1 VDAPGASRTT
11 LTFRRADEA
20 ATDRVG
26 PSKEFDVTLTDTP
39 GTHAAVTAKG
49 GTWIDD
55 WRPEDE
61 AFWENGGQ
69 KIARRNLVWSIFA
82 EHLGFSVWL
91 LWSVSAAMLM
101 KAGFTYTPQQLF
113 FLVAVPN
120 LVGSLIRIP
129 YTFAVPKFGGRNW
142 TVISALLLLIPTL
155 LFAHFVQHPE
165 TPYWVFIMIAATAG
179 FGGGNFASSMANIN
193 FYYPAKK
200 KGAALGLNA
209 AGGNLGVALIQFFLP
224 IIVGGAGA
232 FGLVKASQAGIF
244 LQRAGYLY
252 AALAIVAAVASFFFM
267 NNLRSAKS
275 SPREQLAVLKH
286 KHTWVMSFLYIGT
299 FGSFIGYSA
308 AMPLLI
314 KINFFRAPTPVDSIG
329 INFAYYAFLGALV
342 GSLARPLGG
351 WLADKYGGAKVT
363 FWTFVAMIAGTLA
376 VLYTLTLLE
385 PVPSAPPEKLAEWA
399 KDPSAFPGF
408 KPEMVAAVNH
418 NSDIFPWFLLA
429 FLFVFAATGIGNGS
443 TYRMIPLIQQD
454 RAKKATTAGTPERD
468 AEMLKATKESSAV
481 IGIAG
486 AIGALGGFLIPITFG
501 SPWVEDPVEA
511 CRAAFVIFTVFYG
524 VCLATTWWFYT
535 RKSFAMA
542 KAPSLA
548 HADI

>member
-1 VDAPGASRTT
+1 MSTTQTSAAPAR
-11 LTFRRADEA
+11 
-20 ATDRVG
+20 
-26 PSKEFDVTLTDTP
+26 
-39 GTHAAVTAKG
+39 VTAKG

-61 AFWENGGQ
+61 EFWENGGRA
-69 KIARRNLVWSIFA
+69 IARRNLLWSIFA

-91 LWSVSAAMLM
+91 LWSVSAAMLA
-101 KAGFTYTPQQLF
+101 KVGFDFTAQQLF

-120 LVGSLIRIP
+120 LVGALIRVP

-155 LFAHFVQHPE
+155 LFVWAVQNPE
-165 TPYWVFIMIAATAG
+165 TPYWAFVLIAATAG

-193 FYYPAKK
+193 FYYPSKAK
-200 KGAALGLNA
+200 GTALGLNA
-209 AGGNLGVALIQFFLP
+209 AGGNAGVALIQFFLP

-232 FGLVKASQAGIF
+232 FGLVKASESGII

-252 AALAIVAAVASFFFM
+252 AALAIVAATAAYFFM
-267 NNLRSAKS
+267 NNLTQARSR
-275 SPREQLAVLKH
+275 PREQLAVLKY

-314 KINFFRAPTPVDSIG
+314 KINFFRQPIPSVEPLG

-342 GSLARPLGG
+342 GSAARPLGG
-351 WLADKYGGAKVT
+351 WLADKYGGARVT
-363 FWTFVAMIAGTLA
+363 FWTFVAMIVGTLG
-376 VLYTLTLLE
+376 VLYTLTLLR
-385 PVPSAPPEKLAEWA
+385 PVPNPDPATLEMWKA
-399 KDPSAFPGF
+399 DPSTWTGYAPAVT
-408 KPEMVAAVNH
+408 EAVAYNEG
-418 NSDIFPWFLLA
+418 IFPLFLVA

-454 RAKKATTAGTPERD
+454 RARKETSEGTPER
-468 AEMLKATKESSAV
+468 AAAMLKATKESSAV

-486 AIGALGGFLIPITFG
+486 AIGAIGGFLIPITFG
-501 SPWVEDPVEA
+501 SPWVTDPVEA
-511 CRAAFVIFTVFYG
+511 CKTAFVIFTVFYG
-524 VCLATTWWFYT
+524 VCLTTTWWFYT
-535 RKSFAMA
+535 RRSFRMTVS
-542 KAPSLA
+542 PSLA

>member
-1 VDAPGASRTT
+1 MTITDSTATT
-11 LTFRRADEA
+11 
-20 ATDRVG
+20 
-26 PSKEFDVTLTDTP
+26 P
-39 GTHAAVTAKG
+39 AVTAKG

-55 WRPEDE
+55 WRPEDD
-61 AFWENGGQ
+61 AFWENGG
-69 KIARRNLVWSIFA
+69 KAIARRNLIWSIFA

-91 LWSVSAAMLM
+91 LWSVSAAMLA
-101 KAGFTYTPQQLF
+101 KVGFNFTPQQLF

-120 LVGSLIRIP
+120 LVGALIRVP

-142 TVISALLLLIPTL
+142 TVISALLLLIPTI
-155 LFAHFVQHPE
+155 LFAIVVQNPD
-165 TPYWVFIMIAATAG
+165 TPYWAFVLIAATAG

-193 FYYPAKK
+193 FYYPAKA

-232 FGLVKASQAGIF
+232 FGLVKASQSGIM
-244 LQRAGYLY
+244 LEKAAYLY
-252 AALAIVAAVASFFFM
+252 AALAVVAAVAAYFFM
-267 NNLRSAKS
+267 NNLTQAKS
-275 SPREQLAVLKH
+275 KPREQLAVLKY

-314 KINFFRAPTPVDSIG
+314 KINFFRSPIPTESIG

-342 GSLARPLGG
+342 GSIARPFGG

-363 FWTFVAMIAGTLA
+363 FWTFVSMIVGTLA

-385 PVPSAPPEKLAEWA
+385 PVPTAPPEKLAAWA
-399 KDPSAFPGF
+399 KDPASFPGF
-408 KPEMVAAVNH
+408 SPEIVSAVNH
-418 NSDIFPWFLLA
+418 NSDIFPFFLLA

-454 RAKKATTAGTPERD
+454 RAKKETAEGTPER
-468 AEMLKATKESSAV
+468 ASALLKATKESSAV

-501 SPWVEDPVEA
+501 SPWVTDPVEA
-511 CRAAFVIFTVFYG
+511 CKTAFVIFTVFYG
-524 VCLATTWWFYT
+524 ICLATTWWFYT
-535 RKSFAMA
+535 RKSFAIA

>member
-1 VDAPGASRTT
+1 MTITETTDGA
-11 LTFRRADEA
+11 A
-20 ATDRVG
+20 
-26 PSKEFDVTLTDTP
+26 
-39 GTHAAVTAKG
+39 AAVTAKG

-61 AFWENGGQ
+61 AFWENGGK
-69 KIARRNLVWSIFA
+69 KIARRNLIWSIFA

-91 LWSVSAAMLM
+91 LWSVSAAMLA
-101 KAGFTYTPQQLF
+101 KVGFDFTPQQLF

-120 LVGSLIRIP
+120 LVGALIRVP

-142 TVISALLLLIPTL
+142 TVVSALLLLIPTI
-155 LFAHFVQHPE
+155 LFAIVVQNPD
-165 TPYWVFIMIAATAG
+165 TPYWAFVLIAATAG

-193 FYYPAKK
+193 FFYPAKA

-209 AGGNLGVALIQFFLP
+209 AGGNLGVAIIQFFLP
-224 IIVGGAGA
+224 IIVGGAGI
-232 FGLVKASQAGIF
+232 FGLVKASEAGIF

-252 AALAIVAAVASFFFM
+252 AALAIVASVSAFFFM
-267 NNLRSAKS
+267 NNLSAAKS
-275 SPREQLAVLKH
+275 KPRDTLAVLKF

-314 KINFFRAPTPVDSIG
+314 KINFFRSPIPTESIG

-342 GSLARPLGG
+342 GSIARPFGG
-351 WLADKYGGAKVT
+351 WLADKYGGARVT
-363 FWTFVAMIAGTLA
+363 FWTFVAMIVGTLA

-385 PVPSAPPEKLAEWA
+385 PVPTAPPEKIAAWTA
-399 KDPSAFPGF
+399 DPASFPGF
-408 KPEMVAAVNH
+408 SPEIVSAVNH
-418 NSDIFPWFLLA
+418 NSDIFPFFLAA

-454 RAKKATTAGTPERD
+454 RAKKETTAGTPER
-468 AEMLKATKESSAV
+468 AAALLKATKESSAV

-501 SPWVEDPVEA
+501 SPWVDDPVEA
-511 CRAAFVIFTVFYG
+511 CKTAFVIFTVFYG
-524 VCLATTWWFYT
+524 ACLTTTWFFYT
-535 RKSFAMA
+535 RKVFLVSR
-542 KAPSLA
+542 APSLA